1 MSKDKRII
9 KIYGTFTN
17 GCEDT
22 PLLSGEEIAD
32 GTVSEDKLDEELKGK
47 IESKGDITAVDA
59 GSELDDV
66 ETNTYLKYVA
76 QALTENQKQQS
87 RNNIGAAST
96 EYVLALFNEL
106 KDMILSGGGGGTA
119 MPDAILD
126 NAILNNAKL
135 V

>member
-1 MSKDKRII
+1 V
-9 KIYGTFTN
+9 N
-17 GCEDT
+17 
-22 PLLSGEEIAD
+22 
-32 GTVSEDKLDEELKGK
+32 VQ
-47 IESKGDITAVDA
+47 AVDT
-59 GSELDDV
+59 SETIDDV

-126 NAILNNAKL
+126 NAILNNVKL

>member
-1 MSKDKRII
+1 MNDNTI
-9 KIYGTFTN
+9 KIFATIKS
-17 GCEDT
+17 GCPDT
-22 PLLSGEEIAD
+22 PLLSGNEIAD
-32 GTVSEDKLDEELKGK
+32 GTIGEEKLDKGLKEKIDNKGNIAAVDVAEEL
-47 IESKGDITAVDA
+47 EDI
-59 GSELDDV
+59 
-66 ETNTYLKYVA
+66 ETNVYLKYVT
-76 QALTENQKQQS
+76 QSLTESQKMQT

-106 KDMILSGGGGGTA
+106 KAMILSGGGGGGGVV

>member
-1 MSKDKRII
+1 MEV
-9 KIYGTFTN
+9 KIYATLKC
-17 GCEDT
+17 GCPDT

-32 GTVSEDKLDEELKGK
+32 GTVSEDKLDKELKGK
-47 IESKGDITAVDA
+47 IESKGDITAVDV

>member
-1 MSKDKRII
+1 MSNAT
-9 KIYGTFTN
+9 KIYTELESGVPGEYVVDYSQVKNAPDLTKIGN
-17 GCEDT
+17 VSAEDT
-22 PLLSGEEIAD
+22 S
-32 GTVSEDKLDEELKGK
+32 DELY
-47 IESKGDITAVDA
+47 
-59 GSELDDV
+59 DV

-106 KDMILSGGGGGTA
+106 KDMILSGGGGGTT